1 MKQFLWEPSKEKC
14 SSSKLAQFFSFIE
27 QKHDIALQEN
37 YELLWDWSIK
47 QNKEF
52 WPSLIDF
59 LDIQYSGNI
68 KPTVSSDHY
77 IYNQKYFTNIR
88 ISYAQNILEK
98 LNDVPIIFQNE
109 SNFRVEITR
118 EEIQKKVRNLTAYL
132 KSIGITKGD
141 RIVAVAANTP
151 DTIISFLATN
161 CLGAIWSSCSP
172 DFGENAILDRFNQI
186 DPKLLLYSEIYF
198 YGGKKINIKDKIH
211 SVFKKIDTAKHLI
224 KINYPDMSQEEISK
238 TQDLNSIYNDKNFN
252 IDISYEMCNF
262 NDPMY
267 ILYSSGT
274 TGKPKCIVHN
284 TGGPLIQHM
293 KEQQLHCDLKQD
305 DKIFYFTTCGWMMWN
320 WLVSGMASRASIVL
334 YDGSPFYPEKDS
346 LLKIADAEDLD
357 IFGIS
362 AKYIDALRNDN
373 ISIKV
378 KYRLKQ
384 LKCILSTG
392 SPLSDDGFKYVFNN
406 IKDDVHL
413 ASISGGTDIVS
424 CFVGGNPMMP
434 VYAGEIQCKCLG
446 IDVDVID
453 DNQIGTKEKGELVCK
468 SSMPSM
474 PIGFWNDIDRVKYV
488 ESYFSQ
494 FKNIWSQGDYAQIT
508 SNNGLIIYGRSD
520 ATLNPGGI
528 RIGTAEIYRIVEEIK
543 EVGESI
549 VVGQSWQNDIR
560 IVLFIKLADNHVI
573 SEELKLLICSNIRK
587 KLSRRHVPS
596 HIIQVSDIPKTRS
609 GKIAELT
616 IRDIINGDPIKNIEA
631 LANPDCLEQYENI
644 AEIKN

>member
-118 EEIQKKVRNLTAYL
+118 EEIHKKVRSLAAYL

-211 SVFKKIDTAKHLI
+211 SVFKKIDTVKHLI
-224 KINYPDMSQEEISK
+224 KINYPDVSQEEISE

-528 RIGTAEIYRIVEEIK
+528 RIGTAEIYRIVEEIE

-573 SEELKLLICSNIRK
+573 SEELKLLICSNIRE

>member
-14 SSSKLAQFFSFIE
+14 SSSRLAKFFSFIE
-27 QKHDIALQEN
+27 QKYDVTFSTN
-37 YELLWDWSIK
+37 YELLWEWSIK

-59 LDIQYSGNI
+59 LNIQYSGNI
-68 KPTVSSDHY
+68 KPTISSDHY
-77 IYNQKYFTNIR
+77 IYNQKYFTNIQ

-98 LNDVPIIFQNE
+98 LNDIPIIFQNE
-109 SNFRVEITR
+109 NNFRVEITR
-118 EEIQKKVRNLTAYL
+118 EEIQKKVRNLVAYL

-141 RIVAVAANTP
+141 RVVAVAANTP

-161 CLGAIWSSCSP
+161 YLGAIWSSCSP

-186 DPKLLLYSEIYF
+186 NPKLLLYSEIYF
-198 YGGKKINIKDKIH
+198 YGGKKINIKDKIE
-211 SVFKKIDTAKHLI
+211 SVFNKIDTAKHLI
-224 KINYPDMSQEEISK
+224 KLNYPDTSQEEISE
-238 TQDLNSIYNDKNFN
+238 TQDLNSIYNNKNFN
-252 IDISYEMCNF
+252 LDISYELCNF

-284 TGGPLIQHM
+284 TGGPLVQHM

-320 WLVSGMASRASIVL
+320 WLVSGMASGASIVL
-334 YDGSPFYPEKDS
+334 YDGSPFYPEKDA
-346 LLKIADAEDLD
+346 LLKIADEEDLD

-362 AKYIDALRNDN
+362 AKYIDALRND
-373 ISIKV
+373 SIPIKE
-378 KYRLKQ
+378 KYHLKN

-392 SPLSDDGFKYVFNN
+392 SPLSDDGFKYVFDN

-453 DNQIGTKEKGELVCK
+453 DNEISTKEKGELVCK

-474 PIGFWNDIDRVKYV
+474 PVGFWNDKNKVKYI

-528 RIGTAEIYRIVEEIK
+528 RIGTAEIYRIVEEIN
-543 EVGESI
+543 EIEESL
-549 VVGQSWQNDIR
+549 VVGQNWQNDIR
-560 IVLFIKLADNHVI
+560 IVLFIKLANEQTI
-573 SEELKLLICSNIRK
+573 SKNLKLLISTNIRD

-616 IRDIINGDPIKNIEA
+616 IRDIINGNPIKNIEA

-644 AEIKN
+644 AEIKK

>member
-1 MKQFLWEPSKEKC
+1 
-14 SSSKLAQFFSFIE
+14 
-27 QKHDIALQEN
+27 
-37 YELLWDWSIK
+37 
-47 QNKEF
+47 
-52 WPSLIDF
+52 
-59 LDIQYSGNI
+59 
-68 KPTVSSDHY
+68 
-77 IYNQKYFTNIR
+77 
-88 ISYAQNILEK
+88 
-98 LNDVPIIFQNE
+98 
-109 SNFRVEITR
+109 
-118 EEIQKKVRNLTAYL
+118 
-132 KSIGITKGD
+132 
-141 RIVAVAANTP
+141 
-151 DTIISFLATN
+151 
-161 CLGAIWSSCSP
+161 
-172 DFGENAILDRFNQI
+172 
-186 DPKLLLYSEIYF
+186 
-198 YGGKKINIKDKIH
+198 
-211 SVFKKIDTAKHLI
+211 
-224 KINYPDMSQEEISK
+224 MSQEEISE

-528 RIGTAEIYRIVEEIK
+528 RIGTAEIYRIVEEIE

-573 SEELKLLICSNIRK
+573 SEELKLLICSNIRE

-616 IRDIINGDPIKNIEA
+616 IRDIINGDPVKNIEA

>member
-14 SSSKLAQFFSFIE
+14 SSSRLAKFFSFIE
-27 QKHDIALQEN
+27 HKYDVTLQTN
-37 YELLWDWSIK
+37 YELLWEWSVK

-59 LDIQYSGNI
+59 LNIQYSGNI
-68 KPTVSSDHY
+68 KPTISSDHY
-77 IYNQKYFTNIR
+77 IYNQKYFTNIQ

-98 LNDVPIIFQNE
+98 LNDIPIIFQNE
-109 SNFRVEITR
+109 NNFRVEITR
-118 EEIQKKVRNLTAYL
+118 EEIQKKVRNLVAYL

-141 RIVAVAANTP
+141 RVVAVAANTP

-186 DPKLLLYSEIYF
+186 NPKILLYSEIYF
-198 YGGKKINIKDKIH
+198 YGGKKINIKDKIE
-211 SVFKKIDTAKHLI
+211 SVFNKIDTAKHLI
-224 KINYPDMSQEEISK
+224 KLNYPDTSQEEISE

-252 IDISYEMCNF
+252 LDISYELCNF

-284 TGGPLIQHM
+284 TGGPLVQHM

-320 WLVSGMASRASIVL
+320 WLVSGMASGASIVL

-346 LLKIADAEDLD
+346 LLKIADEEDLD

-362 AKYIDALRNDN
+362 AKYIDALRNDT
-373 ISIKV
+373 IPIKE
-378 KYRLKQ
+378 KYHLKN

-392 SPLSDDGFKYVFNN
+392 SPLSDDGFKYVFDN

-453 DNQIGTKEKGELVCK
+453 DNGIGTKEKGELVCK

-474 PIGFWNDIDRVKYV
+474 PVGFWNDKDKVKYI

-494 FKNIWSQGDYAQIT
+494 FKNIWLQGDYAQIT

-528 RIGTAEIYRIVEEIK
+528 RIGTAEIYRVVEEIN
-543 EVGESI
+543 EIEESL
-549 VVGQSWQNDIR
+549 VVGQNWQNDIR
-560 IVLFIKLADNHVI
+560 IVLFIKLTNEQTI
-573 SEELKLLICSNIRK
+573 SENLKLLISSNIRD

-616 IRDIINGDPIKNIEA
+616 IRDIINGNPIKNIEA

-644 AEIKN
+644 AEIKK

>member
-27 QKHDIALQEN
+27 QKHYITLEEN

-141 RIVAVAANTP
+141 RVVAVAANTP

-161 CLGAIWSSCSP
+161 YLGAIWSSCSP

-186 DPKLLLYSEIYF
+186 NPKLLLYSEIYF
-198 YGGKKINIKDKIH
+198 YGGKKINIKDKIE
-211 SVFKKIDTAKHLI
+211 SVFNKIDTAKHLI
-224 KINYPDMSQEEISK
+224 KLNYPDTSQEEISE
-238 TQDLNSIYNDKNFN
+238 TQDLNSIYNNKNFN
-252 IDISYEMCNF
+252 LDISYELCNF

-284 TGGPLIQHM
+284 TGGPLVQHM

-320 WLVSGMASRASIVL
+320 WLVSGMASGASIVL
-334 YDGSPFYPEKDS
+334 YDGSPFYPEKDA
-346 LLKIADAEDLD
+346 LLKIADEEDLD

-362 AKYIDALRNDN
+362 AKYIDALRND
-373 ISIKV
+373 SIPIKE
-378 KYRLKQ
+378 KYHLKN

-392 SPLSDDGFKYVFNN
+392 SPLSDDGFKYVFDN

-453 DNQIGTKEKGELVCK
+453 DNEISTKEKGELVCK

-474 PIGFWNDIDRVKYV
+474 PVGFWNDKNKVKYI

-528 RIGTAEIYRIVEEIK
+528 RIGTAEIYRIVEEIN
-543 EVGESI
+543 EIEESL
-549 VVGQSWQNDIR
+549 VVGQNWQNDIR
-560 IVLFIKLADNHVI
+560 IVLFIKLANEQTI
-573 SEELKLLICSNIRK
+573 SKNLKLLISTNIRD

-616 IRDIINGDPIKNIEA
+616 IRDIINGNPIKNIEA

-644 AEIKN
+644 AEIKK

>member
-118 EEIQKKVRNLTAYL
+118 EEIHKKVRSLAAYL

-224 KINYPDMSQEEISK
+224 KINYPDVSQEEISE

-528 RIGTAEIYRIVEEIK
+528 RIGTAEIYRIVEEIE

-573 SEELKLLICSNIRK
+573 SEELKLLICSNIRE

>member
-14 SSSKLAQFFSFIE
+14 SSSRLAKFFSFIE
-27 QKHDIALQEN
+27 QKYDVTFSTN
-37 YELLWDWSIK
+37 YELLWEWSIK

-59 LDIQYSGNI
+59 LNIQYSGNI
-68 KPTVSSDHY
+68 KPTISSDHY
-77 IYNQKYFTNIR
+77 IYNQKYFTNIQ

-109 SNFRVEITR
+109 YNFRVEITR
-118 EEIQKKVRNLTAYL
+118 EEIQKKVRNLVAYL

-141 RIVAVAANTP
+141 RVVAVAANTP

-186 DPKLLLYSEIYF
+186 NPKLLLYSEIYF
-198 YGGKKINIKDKIH
+198 YGGKKINIKDKIE
-211 SVFKKIDTAKHLI
+211 SVFNKIDTAKHLI
-224 KINYPDMSQEEISK
+224 KLNYPDTSQEEISE

-252 IDISYEMCNF
+252 LDISYELCNF

-284 TGGPLIQHM
+284 TGGPLVQHM

-320 WLVSGMASRASIVL
+320 WLVSGMASGASIVL
-334 YDGSPFYPEKDS
+334 YDGSPFYPEKDA
-346 LLKIADAEDLD
+346 LLKMADEEDLD

-362 AKYIDALRNDN
+362 AKYIDALKND
-373 ISIKV
+373 SIPIKE
-378 KYRLKQ
+378 KYHLKN

-392 SPLSDDGFKYVFNN
+392 SPLSDDGFKYVFDN

-453 DNQIGTKEKGELVCK
+453 DNEISTKEKGELVCK

-474 PIGFWNDIDRVKYV
+474 PVGFWNDKNKVKYI

-528 RIGTAEIYRIVEEIK
+528 RIGTAEIYRIVEEIN
-543 EVGESI
+543 EIEESL
-549 VVGQSWQNDIR
+549 VVGQNWQNDIR
-560 IVLFIKLADNHVI
+560 IVLFIKLANEQTI
-573 SEELKLLICSNIRK
+573 SKNLKLLISTNIRD

-616 IRDIINGDPIKNIEA
+616 IRDIINGNPIKNIEA

-644 AEIKN
+644 AEIKK